1 MRYFLLFILFCGMA
15 APLRAA
21 DVNGDEANNES
32 PSVISDAL
40 LDPAIH
46 PIPDQPE
53 NDPATSALP
62 RSDRERTTRDADEDD
77 KDNVV
82 DVPLREKS
90 DLNMWRSVG
99 SLFLIVGA
107 LFIVSK
113 LVQKRLP
120 HTLLGKGSSGRMMIE
135 DRLSL
140 DTKSQLV
147 LIRVEGRKLVV
158 AVAGGQVSRISE
170 WPVPDNDRAEDIP
183 DEAEVTG

>member
-32 PSVISDAL
+32 PSVLSDAL

-46 PIPDQPE
+46 LIPDQSE
-53 NDPATSALP
+53 NDPVTSVLS
-62 RSDRERTTRDADEDD
+62 RSDRKRTTRDADED

-183 DEAEVTG
+183 DEDEVTG